1 VATLRDVETIALS
14 LPNVTKQLDDDGR
27 PSFDVAG
34 KTFCWH
40 RPPRKDA
47 PFDDVFVFR
56 TADLE
61 SKELLLADPR
71 GIFFTTPHWHGYS
84 AVLIHIADLKQL
96 RKAEVRDA
104 VVEAWLSR
112 APKRLAKE
120 WLAANG

>member
-14 LPNVTKQLDDDGR
+14 LPGVTKELDDDGR

-40 RPPRKDA
+40 RTWRKDA
-47 PFDDVFVFR
+47 PFEDVFVFR

-71 GIFFTTPHWHGYS
+71 DIFFTTPHWHGYA
-84 AVLIHIADLKQL
+84 AVLLHIPDLKRL

-104 VVEAWLSR
+104 VVEGWLAVAPKKLARAWL
-112 APKRLAKE
+112 AE
-120 WLAANG
+120 HD